1 MIRADS
7 PRYKWILVA
16 VLFLAASLN
25 YADRAALT
33 AVFPL
38 LRKDLGM
45 SDLALAGIGSFF
57 LWSYALCSPLAGYLG
72 DRFSRSALVT
82 WSVTAWSAV
91 TLLTAFVQS
100 SEQLLAM
107 RVLLGVS
114 EALYIPAS
122 LALIAEHH
130 TTSTRAMA
138 MSLHLTGFYLGVVF
152 GGTATGYLG
161 DSYGWRP
168 SLLVLGGAG
177 LLLGWLCKLTVFG
190 VPSGSPGTQ
199 TTAQK
204 QAAESFAASFL
215 KLTKTASYWVLLI
228 EAMLLAVGTWIFA
241 NWLPLYFAETFKMS
255 LSGAGFAGT
264 FPVQAGA
271 MIGVLAGGYLSD
283 RVARKALKRRMFF
296 HSLCYLGAAPL
307 LLAFVVFGSYPVIL
321 SAVFGYSLLR
331 ALGGSNA
338 NPLLC
343 DLLPK
348 NSWSTAVGLMNTT
361 NCFAGGIGILVA
373 GYLKRDFGL
382 AGIFAGTAGIVLVA
396 GILLLLGYFL
406 LLERDLAKRQAAD
419 ATQPEILKE
428 QLDIDSALQD
438 S

>member
-16 VLFLAASLN
+16 ILFLAASLN
-25 YADRAALT
+25 YADRGALT

-45 SDLALAGIGSFF
+45 SDMALAAIGSFF
-57 LWSYALCSPLAGYLG
+57 LWSYALFSPLAGYLG

-82 WSVTAWSAV
+82 WSIVAWSIV

-100 SEQLLAM
+100 TEQLLSM
-107 RVLLGVS
+107 RVLLGIAES
-114 EALYIPAS
+114 LYIPAS

-130 TTSTRAMA
+130 ATPTRAMA
-138 MSLHLTGFYLGVVF
+138 
-152 GGTATGYLG
+152 
-161 DSYGWRP
+161 
-168 SLLVLGGAG
+168 LLVLGGVG
-177 LLLGWLCKLTVFG
+177 LLLGLLCKLTVFG
-190 VPSGSPGTQ
+190 LPAALSPEP
-199 TTAQK
+199 APEK
-204 QAAESFAASFL
+204 QAVQSFGRSFSNL
-215 KLTKTASYWVLLI
+215 VRTASYWVLLL
-228 EAMLLAVGTWIFA
+228 EAMLLAIGTWIFA
-241 NWLPLYFAETFKMS
+241 NWLPLYFTEAFKMS

-271 MIGVLAGGYLSD
+271 MIGILAGGYFSD
-283 RVARKALKRRMFF
+283 RVARKSVRRRMLF
-296 HSLCYLGAAPL
+296 HSMCYLAAAPL
-307 LLAFVVFGSYPVIL
+307 LLAFVVSSSYAIIL
-321 SAVFGYSLLR
+321 SAIFGYSLLR
-331 ALGGSNA
+331 AVGGANA

-361 NCFAGGIGILVA
+361 NCFAGGVGILIA

-382 AGIFAGTAGIVLVA
+382 GGIFAGTAGIVLVA
-396 GILLLLGYFL
+396 GILLLLGYLLFL
-406 LLERDLAKRQAAD
+406 RGDLERSLNIAGPALVTAKEPS
-419 ATQPEILKE
+419 T
-428 QLDIDSALQD
+428 DSALQE